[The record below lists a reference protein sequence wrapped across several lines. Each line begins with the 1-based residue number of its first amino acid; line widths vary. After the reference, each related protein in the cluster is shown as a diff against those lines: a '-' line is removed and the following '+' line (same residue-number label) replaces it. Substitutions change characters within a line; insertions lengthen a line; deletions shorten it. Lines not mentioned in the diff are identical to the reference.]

1 MVKTTRKQREAL
13 FRIFQRDFP
22 GWITPT
28 TRHDGTYCKHCSKW
42 SSPEIVRVPSVRY
55 RAFRKT
61 VVPFVGDDCVMVPW
75 AGMWLGIETD
85 GYTHS

>member
-22 GWITPT
+22 SWVTV
-28 TRHDGTYCKHCSKW
+28 TRRHEGKVC
-42 SSPEIVRVPSVRY
+42 PECGHGGATVKVPSLQY
-55 RAFRKT
+55 RKFRKT
-61 VVPFVGDDCVMVPW
+61 VQPFFGDSCVMVPW
-75 AGMWLGIETD
+75 QGMWLGIETD

>member
-1 MVKTTRKQREAL
+1 VIKTTRKQREAL

-22 GWITPT
+22 SFITPRR
-28 TRHDGTYCKHCSKW
+28 RHIGTKCKHCGQW
-42 SSPEIVRVPSVRY
+42 SEQGEIRTPSAQY
-55 RAFRKT
+55 RKFRKT
-61 VVPFVGDDCVMVPW
+61 VQPYFGDTCIMVPW